1 MGLSSDLISQF
12 VKATNDSEKTTK
24 KETTTYGTTVLYN
37 GKLYVRLD
45 GAKPEQLTPVITT
58 ADALPNER
66 VTVMIK
72 NHSAVITGNTTSP
85 SARSGDVGDVAS
97 KISEFEIVLA
107 YRVTATDLEA
117 VNATIDELRAR
128 VATFDNMTAVDAE
141 IVDLKAKF
149 ATLTYVNADTV
160 TALNADIESIRGM
173 FGSFADLTTDDLE
186 ALNADIDTLRG
197 YTADF
202 TYVSADVLRAI
213 KAQIDELDVER
224 LDAIYANIDFA
235 NIGNAAIEHFF
246 AKSGLIEDVVV
257 GDQTIT
263 GKLVGVTI
271 SGDRIEGNTVIAE
284 KLVIK
289 GEDGLYYKLNTD
301 GVTTEAEQTDEN
313 SLNGSV
319 IKAKSITATKI
330 AVDDLVAFDAT
341 IGGFNIT
348 DGSIY
353 SGVKETIDNTTR
365 GIYFDSEGQMYL
377 GDADNF
383 LKYYRDDE
391 GNYKLEISAESILFG
406 SNSKSSVSDLKAVA
420 EHVRVS
426 TYTDPETGDVNPSI
440 ELAEGDSEFKQVI
453 TNKKVMIMDGSE
465 VRTEM
470 DGEGVSTDNITV
482 KNELRHGQWLWQ
494 TRSNGNYGLS
504 WKG

>member
-12 VKATNDSEKTTK
+12 VKATNDSDKTDK
-24 KETTTYGTTVLYN
+24 KETTTYGTTVIHG

-45 GAKPEQLTPVITT
+45 GAKPEQLTPVTTT
-58 ADALPNER
+58 ADAQPDER

-85 SARSGDVGDVAS
+85 AASSSDVAD
-97 KISEFEIVLA
+97 KISDFEIILA

-117 VNATIDELRAR
+117 INATIDELRSR
-128 VATFDNMTAVDAE
+128 VAAFDNMTAVEAE
-141 IVDLKAKF
+141 IVELRAKF

-160 TALNADIESIRGM
+160 TSLNADIENIRSM
-173 FGSFADLTTDDLE
+173 FGSFADLTTDDLD
-186 ALNADIDTLRG
+186 AMNADVDTLRG
-197 YTADF
+197 YTANF
-202 TYVSADVLRAI
+202 TYVSADVLRSI
-213 KAQIDELDVER
+213 KGMIDELDVGH
-224 LDAIYANIDFA
+224 LDAVYANIDFS
-235 NIGNAAIEHFF
+235 NIGNAAIEYFF
-246 AKSGLIEDVVV
+246 AKSGLIEDVIV

-271 SGDRIEGNTVIAE
+271 SGDRIEGNTVVAE

-313 SLNGSV
+313 SINGSI
-319 IKAKSITATKI
+319 IKAKSITATKV

-365 GIYFDSEGQMYL
+365 GVYLDSEGQVYL

-406 SNSKSSVSDLKAVA
+406 GNSKSSVSDLKAIT

-426 TYTDPETGDVNPSI
+426 TYTDPETDEVNPSI

-482 KNELRHGQWLWQ
+482 KNELHHGEWLWQ

>member
-12 VKATNDSEKTTK
+12 VKATNDSNKTNK
-24 KETTTYGTTVLYN
+24 KETTTYGTTVLYD

-45 GAKPEQLTPVITT
+45 GAKPEQLTPVTTT
-58 ADALPNER
+58 ADAKPDER

-72 NHSAVITGNTTSP
+72 NHSAVITGNMSSP
-85 SARSGDVGDVAS
+85 SARSGDVGNVAT

-117 VNATIDELRAR
+117 VNAVIDELRAR
-128 VATFDNMTAVDAE
+128 VATFDNMTAVDAD
-141 IVDLKAKF
+141 IVELKSKF
-149 ATLTYVNADTV
+149 AELTYVNADTV
-160 TALNADIESIRGM
+160 NALNADIENIRST
-173 FGSFADLTTDDLE
+173 FGSFADLTTKDLE
-186 ALNADIDTLRG
+186 ALNANIDTLRG
-197 YTADF
+197 YTASF
-202 TYVSADVLRAI
+202 TYVSADVLKAI
-213 KAQIDELDVER
+213 KAQIDELDIEH
-224 LDAIYANIDFA
+224 LDAVYANIDFS
-235 NIGNAAIEHFF
+235 NIGNAAIEYFF

-263 GKLVGVTI
+263 GTLVGVTI
-271 SGDRIEGNTVIAE
+271 SGDRIEGNTVVAE

-301 GVTTEAEQTDEN
+301 GMTTEAEQTDEN
-313 SLNGSV
+313 SLNGSI
-319 IKAKSITATKI
+319 IKAKSITATKV

-353 SGVKETIDNTTR
+353 SGAKETIDNTTR
-365 GIYFDSEGQMYL
+365 GIYMDSEGQMYL

-383 LKYYRDDE
+383 LRYYKDEE

-406 SNSKSSVSDLKAVA
+406 TNSKSSVADLKAIS

-426 TYTDPETGDVNPSI
+426 TYEDPDTGDANPSI

-453 TNKKVMIMDGSE
+453 TNKKVMIMNGSE
-465 VRTEM
+465 IRTEM
-470 DGEGVSTDNITV
+470 DDEGVSTDNVTI
-482 KNELRHGQWLWQ
+482 KNELRHGEWLWQ

>member
-1 MGLSSDLISQF
+1 MGLSSDLVSQF
-12 VKATNDSEKTTK
+12 VKATNDNPKTTK
-24 KETTTYGTTVLYN
+24 KETIAYGTTVVYG

-45 GAKPEQLTPVITT
+45 GAKPEQLTPVTTT
-58 ADALPNER
+58 ASVGDDER

-72 NHSAVITGNTTSP
+72 NHSAIVTGNITSP
-85 SARSGDVGDVAS
+85 SATMLDISDVVK

-107 YRVTATDLEA
+107 YRVTTTELEA
-117 VNATIDELRAR
+117 IDATIESLRAK
-128 VATFDNMTAVDAE
+128 VANIESMSAVDAE
-141 IVDLKAKF
+141 IVNLKAKF
-149 ATLTYVNADTV
+149 AELKYVDVEEV
-160 TALNADIESIRGM
+160 TALNADIENLRAT
-173 FGSFADLTTDDLE
+173 FGQFADITTDELN
-186 ALNADIDTLRG
+186 ALYADIDSLRG

-202 TYVSADVLRAI
+202 TYVSADVLKAI
-213 KAQIDELDVER
+213 RAQIKELDVDN
-224 LDAIYANIDFA
+224 LDAKYANIDFS
-235 NIGNAAIEHFF
+235 NIGNAAIEYFF
-246 AKSGLIEDVVV
+246 AKSGLIEDVIV

-271 SGDRIEGNTVIAE
+271 SGDIIEGNTVIAD

-319 IKAKSITATKI
+319 IKAKSITATKV

-341 IGGFNIT
+341 IGGFSIT

-365 GIYFDSEGQMYL
+365 GIYLDSEGQIYL

-383 LKYYRDDE
+383 LKYYQDDE

-406 SNSKSSVSDLKAVA
+406 SNSKSSISDLKAIT
-420 EHVRVS
+420 EHVHVS
-426 TYTDPETGDVNPSI
+426 TYTDPDTGDVNPSI
-440 ELAEGDSEFKQVI
+440 ELAEGDSEFRQVI
-453 TNKKVMIMDGSE
+453 TNKKVMIMDGSD

-470 DGEGVSTDNITV
+470 DGEGVSTDNVTV